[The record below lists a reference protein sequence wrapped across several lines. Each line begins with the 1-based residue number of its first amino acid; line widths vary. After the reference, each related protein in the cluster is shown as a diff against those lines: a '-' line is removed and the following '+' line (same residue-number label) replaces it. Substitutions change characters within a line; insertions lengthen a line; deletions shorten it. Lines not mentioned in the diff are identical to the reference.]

1 MELDKIQYHATQ
13 AWLHLS
19 ILSDNEKDLTLN
31 AVSRDVLY
39 KAIMLTYALS
49 GGEDAREIGN
59 KTDTEIVN
67 D

>member
-19 ILSDNEKDLTLN
+19 ILSDNILTLN

-49 GGEDAREIGN
+49 GCEDAREIGN

>member
-1 MELDKIQYHATQ
+1 MELDKVQYHATQ

-19 ILSDNEKDLTLN
+19 ILSDNILTLN